1 MLQPVV
7 GDATHF
13 NPRTREGCD
22 LSAPSVHCRRSRF
35 QSTHP
40 RGVRLQLAGAILM
53 TLSHFNP
60 RTREGCDDASPF
72 SASALLDFNP
82 RTREGC
88 DPIHRYVAASLGH
101 FNPRT
106 REGCDRCGRSMLSS
120 STRFQSTHPRGV
132 RLNSKDFGVPQT
144 RISIHAPARGATLD
158 NWLLPRV
165 TRYFN
170 PRTREGCD
178 GYF

>member
-88 DPIHRYVAASLGH
+88 DRDHRAWSVGGVD

-106 REGCDRCGRSMLSS
+106 REGCDYLRRLLPKPQ
-120 STRFQSTHPRGV
+120 TQFQSTHPRGV
-132 RLNSKDFGVPQT
+132 RPYEMQLDAWEQK
-144 RISIHAPARGATLD
+144 ISIHAPARGATQYTD
-158 NWLLPRV
+158 TSP
-165 TRYFN
+165 
-170 PRTREGCD
+170 PP
-178 GYF
+178 